1 MGTWKNVAT
10 SSSKWGKTE
19 LDKMCT
25 EDFRKLDFNTFF
37 FFNIGII
44 PQVFKRRQNQEV
56 LRNMTLGNSS
66 EEKKGGEIL
75 KKKSK

>member
-37 FFNIGII
+37 FF
-44 PQVFKRRQNQEV
+44 KYRH
-56 LRNMTLGNSS
+56 NSTS
-66 EEKKGGEIL
+66 FQKKTKPGSAQKHDPGQFQ
-75 KKKSK
+75 